1 MKVILSKR
9 IVKVIGVIAA
19 IVLLAALFSWW
30 NSPRQIYARNKDA
43 LEDAVESIQK
53 KGGTYDISVSG
64 VSSIVYLR
72 ETESKNP
79 RIEFHTSNFGV
90 LPPAPYVGIYYS
102 LDGDPVADEEGA
114 QLVAD
119 GDGWKWTG
127 TGDNKGRTWSIE
139 GNWYAYTAWY

>member
-1 MKVILSKR
+1 MKKVFGKRVVKIFGVLAVIVL
-9 IVKVIGVIAA
+9 IAA
-19 IVLLAALFSWW
+19 SFIWW
-30 NSPRQIYARNKDA
+30 NSPKQIYARNRDV

-72 ETESKNP
+72 ETESKDP
-79 RIEFHTSNFGV
+79 RIEFHTSSFGV
-90 LPPAPYVGIYYS
+90 LPSAPYVGFYYS
-102 LDGDPVADEEGA
+102 FDGDPVADEEGA

-127 TGDNKGRTWSIE
+127 TGDNKGTTWNIE